1 MLFKWSLNLLNKAHS
16 THSINLDE
24 DYQTIR
30 NDKDL
35 NIYNRGR
42 EKMSVKRKILMVIM
56 MILGIMAIVLE
67 NQVIRSISLVGFT
80 FLILSMKLSD
90 DISRRKLIKKID
102 KENIECIKVKE
113 NNKWVIP
120 LMIVLLFN
128 MYNIIKSRYVGF
140 KHGDN
145 YTITNLLTYTN
156 SFELHEKVI
165 LLMICVI
172 SIFFIINI
180 IQVIL
185 NPCIVSK
192 DKVIFYDGTVFD
204 TNKIEEIEYNNSV
217 LIKNKKIIKVSKG
230 FIDRKII
237 IDVENFDKVKKLLES
252 ES

>member
-1 MLFKWSLNLLNKAHS
+1 M
-16 THSINLDE
+16 SI
-24 DYQTIR
+24 
-30 NDKDL
+30 
-35 NIYNRGR
+35 
-42 EKMSVKRKILMVIM
+42 KRKILVVIM
-56 MILGIMAIVLE
+56 VILGIMAIVLE

-156 SFELHEKVI
+156 SFDLYEKVI
-165 LLMICVI
+165 LVIIVVI
-172 SIFFIINI
+172 SIFIIINI
-180 IQVIL
+180 IQAIL

-192 DKVIFYDGTVFD
+192 DKVIFYDGIVFD
-204 TNKIEEIEYNNSV
+204 IDKIEEIEYKDSF
-217 LIKNKKIIKVSKG
+217 IKNNKKVIKISKG
-230 FIDRKII
+230 FIDRKIVT
-237 IDVENFDKVKKLLES
+237 DMESFNKVKILLECKN
-252 ES
+252 

>member
-1 MLFKWSLNLLNKAHS
+1 M
-16 THSINLDE
+16 SI
-24 DYQTIR
+24 
-30 NDKDL
+30 
-35 NIYNRGR
+35 
-42 EKMSVKRKILMVIM
+42 KRKILIVIMVI
-56 MILGIMAIVLE
+56 LAIMAIVPE
-67 NQVIRSISLVGFT
+67 NQVVRSISLVGFT
-80 FLILSMKLSD
+80 TLILSMKLSD
-90 DISRRKLIKKID
+90 DILRRKLIKKID

-120 LMIVLLFN
+120 LMVVLLFN
-128 MYNIIKSRYVGF
+128 MYSIIKSRYVGF

-204 TNKIEEIEYNNSV
+204 TNKIEEIEYNNPP

>member
-1 MLFKWSLNLLNKAHS
+1 M
-16 THSINLDE
+16 SI
-24 DYQTIR
+24 
-30 NDKDL
+30 
-35 NIYNRGR
+35 
-42 EKMSVKRKILMVIM
+42 KRKVLVVIM
-56 MILGIMAIVLE
+56 GILGIMAIVLE

-156 SFELHEKVI
+156 SFDLYEKVI
-165 LLMICVI
+165 LVIIVVI
-172 SIFFIINI
+172 SIFIIINI
-180 IQVIL
+180 IQAIL

-192 DKVIFYDGTVFD
+192 DKVIFYDGIVFD
-204 TNKIEEIEYNNSV
+204 IDKIEEIEYKDSF
-217 LIKNKKIIKVSKG
+217 IKNNKKVIKISKG
-230 FIDRKII
+230 FIDRKIVT
-237 IDVENFDKVKKLLES
+237 DMESFNKVKILLECKN
-252 ES
+252 

>member
-1 MLFKWSLNLLNKAHS
+1 
-16 THSINLDE
+16 
-24 DYQTIR
+24 
-30 NDKDL
+30 
-35 NIYNRGR
+35 
-42 EKMSVKRKILMVIM
+42 MSVKRKILMVIIV
-56 MILGIMAIVLE
+56 ILAIMAIILE
-67 NQVIRSISLVGFT
+67 NQVVRSISLVGFT
-80 FLILSMKLSD
+80 TLILSMKLSD
-90 DISRRKLIKKID
+90 DILRRKLIKKID

-120 LMIVLLFN
+120 LMVVLLFN
-128 MYNIIKSRYVGF
+128 MYSIIKSRYVGF

-192 DKVIFYDGTVFD
+192 DKVIFYDGTVFG

>member
-1 MLFKWSLNLLNKAHS
+1 M
-16 THSINLDE
+16 SI
-24 DYQTIR
+24 
-30 NDKDL
+30 
-35 NIYNRGR
+35 
-42 EKMSVKRKILMVIM
+42 KRKILIVIMVI
-56 MILGIMAIVLE
+56 LAIMAIVPE
-67 NQVIRSISLVGFT
+67 SQVVRSISLVGFT
-80 FLILSMKLSD
+80 ALILSMKLRD
-90 DISRRKLIKKID
+90 NISRRRLIKKID
-102 KENIECIKVKE
+102 KEKIECIKVKE

-120 LMIVLLFN
+120 LMVVLLFN
-128 MYNIIKSRYVGF
+128 MYSMIKSRYAGF
-140 KHGDN
+140 KHGNN

-204 TNKIEEIEYNNSV
+204 TNKIEEIEYNNPA

-237 IDVENFDKVKKLLES
+237 IDIENLDKVKKLLES

>member
-1 MLFKWSLNLLNKAHS
+1 M
-16 THSINLDE
+16 SI
-24 DYQTIR
+24 
-30 NDKDL
+30 
-35 NIYNRGR
+35 
-42 EKMSVKRKILMVIM
+42 KRKVLIVIM
-56 MILGIMAIVLE
+56 VILGIMAIVPE
-67 NQVIRSISLVGFT
+67 NQVVSSISLVGFT

-156 SFELHEKVI
+156 SFDLYEKVI
-165 LLMICVI
+165 LVIIVVI
-172 SIFFIINI
+172 SIFIIINI
-180 IQVIL
+180 IQAIL

-192 DKVIFYDGTVFD
+192 DKVIFYDGIVFD
-204 TNKIEEIEYNNSV
+204 IDKIEEIEYKDSF
-217 LIKNKKIIKVSKG
+217 IKNNKKVIKISKG
-230 FIDRKII
+230 FIDRKIVT
-237 IDVENFDKVKKLLES
+237 DMESFNKVKILLECKN
-252 ES
+252 

>member
-1 MLFKWSLNLLNKAHS
+1 MRKLL
-16 THSINLDE
+16 IV
-24 DYQTIR
+24 I
-30 NDKDL
+30 
-35 NIYNRGR
+35 
-42 EKMSVKRKILMVIM
+42 MVI
-56 MILGIMAIVLE
+56 LAIMAIVPE
-67 NQVIRSISLVGFT
+67 NQVVSSISLAGFT
-80 FLILSMKLSD
+80 TLILSMRLRD
-90 DISRRKLIKKID
+90 NISRRKLIKRID
-102 KENIECIKVKE
+102 KEKIECIKVKE

-120 LMIVLLFN
+120 LMLVLLFN
-128 MYNIIKSRYVGF
+128 MYRMIKSRYAGF
-140 KHGDN
+140 NHGNN

-165 LLMICVI
+165 LLMISVI

-204 TNKIEEIEYNNSV
+204 IDKIEEIEYNNPV
-217 LIKNKKIIKVSKG
+217 VIKNKKIIKVSKG

-237 IDVENFDKVKKLLES
+237 IDIENLDKVKKLLES

>member
-1 MLFKWSLNLLNKAHS
+1 M
-16 THSINLDE
+16 SI
-24 DYQTIR
+24 
-30 NDKDL
+30 
-35 NIYNRGR
+35 
-42 EKMSVKRKILMVIM
+42 KRKISIVIM
-56 MILGIMAIVLE
+56 VILGIMAIVLE

-156 SFELHEKVI
+156 SFDLYEKVI
-165 LLMICVI
+165 LVIIVVI
-172 SIFFIINI
+172 SIFIIINI
-180 IQVIL
+180 IQAIL

-192 DKVIFYDGTVFD
+192 DKVIFYDGIVFD
-204 TNKIEEIEYNNSV
+204 IDKIEEIEYKDSF
-217 LIKNKKIIKVSKG
+217 IKNNKKVIKISKG
-230 FIDRKII
+230 FIDRKIVT
-237 IDVENFDKVKKLLES
+237 DMESFNKVKILLECKN
-252 ES
+252 

>member
-1 MLFKWSLNLLNKAHS
+1 
-16 THSINLDE
+16 
-24 DYQTIR
+24 
-30 NDKDL
+30 
-35 NIYNRGR
+35 
-42 EKMSVKRKILMVIM
+42 MSMKRKILIVIMVI
-56 MILGIMAIVLE
+56 LAIMAIVPE
-67 NQVIRSISLVGFT
+67 NQVVRSISLVGFT
-80 FLILSMKLSD
+80 TLILSMKLRD
-90 DISRRKLIKKID
+90 NISRRRLIKRID
-102 KENIECIKVKE
+102 KEKIECIKVKE

-120 LMIVLLFN
+120 LMVVLLFN
-128 MYNIIKSRYVGF
+128 MYNIIKSSYADF
-140 KHGDN
+140 KHGNN

-180 IQVIL
+180 IQVL
-185 NPCIVSK
+185 VNPCIVSK

-237 IDVENFDKVKKLLES
+237 IDVENFDKVKKLLEY

>member
-1 MLFKWSLNLLNKAHS
+1 M
-16 THSINLDE
+16 SI
-24 DYQTIR
+24 
-30 NDKDL
+30 
-35 NIYNRGR
+35 
-42 EKMSVKRKILMVIM
+42 KRKILIVIM
-56 MILGIMAIVLE
+56 VILGIMAIVLE
-67 NQVIRSISLVGFT
+67 NQVISSISLVGFT
-80 FLILSMKLSD
+80 TLILSMKLSD
-90 DISRRKLIKKID
+90 DILRRKLIKRID
-102 KENIECIKVKE
+102 KENIECIKLKE

-120 LMIVLLFN
+120 FMIVLLFN
-128 MYNIIKSRYVGF
+128 MYSIIKSRYVGF

-204 TNKIEEIEYNNSV
+204 TNKIEEIEYNNPP

>member
-1 MLFKWSLNLLNKAHS
+1 M
-16 THSINLDE
+16 SI
-24 DYQTIR
+24 
-30 NDKDL
+30 
-35 NIYNRGR
+35 
-42 EKMSVKRKILMVIM
+42 KRKVLVVIM
-56 MILGIMAIVLE
+56 GILGIMAIVLE

-156 SFELHEKVI
+156 SFDLYEKVI
-165 LLMICVI
+165 LVIIVVI
-172 SIFFIINI
+172 SIFIIINI
-180 IQVIL
+180 IQAIL

-192 DKVIFYDGTVFD
+192 DKVIFYDGIVFD
-204 TNKIEEIEYNNSV
+204 INKIEEIEYKDSFIQN
-217 LIKNKKIIKVSKG
+217 NKKVIKISKG
-230 FIDRKII
+230 FIDRKIVTDI
-237 IDVENFDKVKKLLES
+237 ETFKKVKILLECKN
-252 ES
+252 

>member
-1 MLFKWSLNLLNKAHS
+1 
-16 THSINLDE
+16 
-24 DYQTIR
+24 
-30 NDKDL
+30 
-35 NIYNRGR
+35 
-42 EKMSVKRKILMVIM
+42 MSVKRKILMVIIV
-56 MILGIMAIVLE
+56 ILAIMAIILE
-67 NQVIRSISLVGFT
+67 NQVVRSISLVGFT
-80 FLILSMKLSD
+80 TLILSMKLSD
-90 DISRRKLIKKID
+90 DILRRKLIKKID

-120 LMIVLLFN
+120 LMVVLLFN
-128 MYNIIKSRYVGF
+128 MYSIIKSRYVGF

-156 SFELHEKVI
+156 SFDLYEKVI
-165 LLMICVI
+165 LVIIVVI
-172 SIFFIINI
+172 SIFIIINI
-180 IQVIL
+180 IQAIL

-192 DKVIFYDGTVFD
+192 DKVIFYDGIVFD
-204 TNKIEEIEYNNSV
+204 INKIEEIEYNNSV